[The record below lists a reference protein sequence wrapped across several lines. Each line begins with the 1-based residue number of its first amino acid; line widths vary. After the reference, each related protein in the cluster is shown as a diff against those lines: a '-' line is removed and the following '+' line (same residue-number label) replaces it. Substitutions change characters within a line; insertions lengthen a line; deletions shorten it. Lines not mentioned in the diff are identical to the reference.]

1 MEKEERWIEWNH
13 HDDDD
18 DHHDDDHGGDDDKD
32 EDYDDEQRIWE
43 ERDRPLFILKNLNKP
58 KFSPPLESLER

>member
-18 DHHDDDHGGDDDKD
+18 HDHHDDDHGCDDDKD
-32 EDYDDEQRIWE
+32 EDYDDEQRIWV
-43 ERDRPLFILKNLNKP
+43 EREKHMTGHFLF
-58 KFSPPLESLER
+58 